1 MQIHVA
7 VHGQQLG
14 IFDIAQLNEGLATGT
29 IPADAA
35 MAWYDGCPSWIPI
48 GQVPGVILPSPPQ
61 VPAGP
66 PPLPTPGSATSGDG
80 TGGLIPYKNPKA
92 LTAYYLGIFGLF
104 PLIGFLLAVPALILG
119 ILGLQAR
126 KQNPLIKGA
135 VHAWVGIILGILS
148 ISYHLLGVVA
158 MMLRS

>member
-14 IFDIAQLNEGLATGT
+14 VFELEAVNAQLAEGA
-29 IPADAA
+29 IPADTAL
-35 MAWYDGCPSWIPI
+35 AWYEGCPNWIPVT
-48 GQVPGVILPSPPQ
+48 QVPGVILPSPPATP
-61 VPAGP
+61 VSP
-66 PPLPTPGSATSGDG
+66 PPLPPPGAAPAGDG

-104 PLIGFLLAVPALILG
+104 PLIGFLLAIPAVILG

-135 VHAWVGIILGILS
+135 VHAWVGIILGTIS
-148 ISYHLLGVVA
+148 ISYHLLGFAA
-158 MMLRS
+158 MLMAS

>member
-7 VHGQQLG
+7 VHGQELG
-14 IFDIAQLNEGLATGT
+14 VFEREALNARLADGT
-29 IPADAA
+29 IPADTAL
-35 MAWYDGCPSWIPI
+35 AWYEGCPNWIPI
-48 GQVPGVILPSPPQ
+48 AQVPGVILPGPTAA
-61 VPAGP
+61 PASP
-66 PPLPTPGSATSGDG
+66 PPLPPPGASSSGDG

-104 PLIGFLLAVPALILG
+104 PFIGFLLAVPALNLG

-135 VHAWVGIILGILS
+135 VHAWVGLVLGTIS
-148 ISYHLLGVVA
+148 ISYHLLGLTLVLVA
-158 MMLRS
+158 N

>member
-1 MQIHVA
+1 MQVHVA

-14 IFDIAQLNEGLATGT
+14 VFEIDKVNEGIAGGT
-29 IPADAA
+29 IPADTAL
-35 MAWYDGCPSWIPI
+35 AWYEGCPNWIPI
-48 GQVPGVILPSPPQ
+48 AQVPGVILPSA
-61 VPAGP
+61 PATAATP
-66 PPLPTPGSATSGDG
+66 PPLPPSGAASTGDG

-104 PLIGFLLAVPALILG
+104 PFIGFMLAVPALILG

-135 VHAWVGIILGILS
+135 VHAWVGIILGTIS
-148 ISYHLLGVVA
+148 ISYHLLGFAA
-158 MMLRS
+158 MLLAS

>member
-7 VHGQQLG
+7 VHGQQVG
-14 IFDIAQLNEGLATGT
+14 VFEIGKVNEGIAGGS
-29 IPADAA
+29 IPADTAL
-35 MAWYDGCPSWIPI
+35 AWYEGCPNWIPI
-48 GQVPGVILPSPPQ
+48 AQVPGVSLPSR
-61 VPAGP
+61 PAVAAAP
-66 PPLPTPGSATSGDG
+66 PPLPPPGVAPAGDG

-135 VHAWVGIILGILS
+135 VHAWVGIILGTIS
-148 ISYHLLGVVA
+148 ISYHLLGFAA
-158 MMLRS
+158 MLVTR

>member
-1 MQIHVA
+1 MPIHVA

-14 IFDIAQLNEGLATGT
+14 VFELVALNAQLAEGT
-29 IPADAA
+29 IPADTAL
-35 MAWYDGCPSWIPI
+35 AWYEGCPNWIPI
-48 GQVPGVILPSPPQ
+48 AQVPGVILPGPTAA
-61 VPAGP
+61 PASP
-66 PPLPTPGSATSGDG
+66 PPLPPPGASSSGDG

-104 PLIGFLLAVPALILG
+104 PFIGFLLAVPALILG

-135 VHAWVGIILGILS
+135 VHAWVGIVLGTIS
-148 ISYHLLGVVA
+148 ISYHLLGLTA
-158 MMLRS
+158 MLVTR